1 MIAKLPIQKIPFYG
15 FFGYLLRFFILKGE
29 WDSSNQMKNPL
40 KRFTLKGLEKL
51 SSNVEMQNGLSNSK
65 VLEYHRTNLGVPRLF
80 FNDENKYTIQQ
91 ISHSYLI
98 DISTIER

>member
-1 MIAKLPIQKIPFYG
+1 
-15 FFGYLLRFFILKGE
+15 
-29 WDSSNQMKNPL
+29 MKNPL

-51 SSNVEMQNGLSNSK
+51 SSNVEMQNGLSNSI
-65 VLEYHRTNLGVPRLF
+65 VLENPRTLLGFPGLF

-98 DISTIER
+98 DISTIEG